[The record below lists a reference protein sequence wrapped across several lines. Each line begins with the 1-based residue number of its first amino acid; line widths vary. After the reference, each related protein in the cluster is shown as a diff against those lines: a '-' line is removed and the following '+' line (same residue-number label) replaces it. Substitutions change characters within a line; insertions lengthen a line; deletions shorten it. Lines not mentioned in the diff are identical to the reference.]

1 MRIATSHLLPITCPK
16 MATGNVFPQPTRGV
30 VNHDGGPKGK
40 ITSWKPGAPIL
51 KKQPSKNEK
60 IKRFAPKDLITE
72 RSGANRELVDS
83 RDDVDGQS
91 PELEASAPAR
101 SLFSIHS
108 TPIRKIDS
116 KDNKRCQTPSRGT
129 GRLVTHS
136 PLRVHSVMPIQS
148 AV

>member
-1 MRIATSHLLPITCPK
+1 MSSPASNHL
-16 MATGNVFPQPTRGV
+16 PQNGYGQCLSSTDSGRCQSWWRAQRENYVLEARGP
-30 VNHDGGPKGK
+30 D
-40 ITSWKPGAPIL
+40 I
-51 KKQPSKNEK
+51 KNNPRQMKK
-60 IKRFAPKDLITE
+60 IKRWAPTDLITE
-72 RSGANRELVDS
+72 RSGANRELMDS

-136 PLRVHSVMPIQS
+136 PLRVHSGMPIQS